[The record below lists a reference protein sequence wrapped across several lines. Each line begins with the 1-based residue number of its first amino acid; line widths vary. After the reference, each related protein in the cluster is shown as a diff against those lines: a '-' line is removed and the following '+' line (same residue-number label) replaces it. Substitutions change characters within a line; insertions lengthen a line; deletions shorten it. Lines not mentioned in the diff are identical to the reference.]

1 MEDSVDNENADMSA
15 QLAEARRA
23 MRRKVLSINDKE
35 LTDLYY
41 RAVTLSEHE
50 AARRKRSEMVDEASY
65 ADLAASGGIVGA
77 P

>member
-1 MEDSVDNENADMSA
+1 MDNENADKSGEL
-15 QLAEARRA
+15 QEARRA
-23 MRRKVLSINDKE
+23 MRRKLLQIGDQE

-50 AARRKRSEMVDEASY
+50 AARRKRSEMIDEASY
-65 ADLAASGGIVGA
+65 ADLRASGGIAGA